1 MGSFF
6 VFDKGVLIMNEK
18 YKIILENV
26 NEYLANVDSNE
37 FLDTFLKLQEQHEGS
52 MTVDEFLKRNFGTSV
67 DNSFYVLTIFDAI
80 YDFDTHHYIKDDEDT
95 IDVIRKLMIRELS
108 DLKDEMKYDD
118 VDGEHYSDEDYE
130 NVDDDIRS
138 VKECKTIDD
147 YNNIRGLCI
156 SIRKQ
161 SFETLTPLDKKVD
174 NE

>member
-37 FLDTFLKLQEQHEGS
+37 FLDTFLKLQEQNEGS

-67 DNSFYVLTIFDAI
+67 DNSFYVLTIFDVI
-80 YDFDTHHYIKDDEDT
+80 YDFDTHHYIKDDEDA

-108 DLKDEMKYDD
+108 DLKDQMQYDD
-118 VDGEHYSDEDYE
+118 YYSDEDYE

-147 YNNIRGLCI
+147 YNNILGLCI

-161 SFETLTPLDKKVD
+161 SFETLAPLDKKVD